1 MEPYESSLDRLSN
14 AVLVVRVVD
23 DLDASSE
30 EDRDALL
37 CDLLLAA
44 WGSIDAQN
52 Q

>member
-23 DLDASSE
+23 DLDASS
-30 EDRDALL
+30 DALL